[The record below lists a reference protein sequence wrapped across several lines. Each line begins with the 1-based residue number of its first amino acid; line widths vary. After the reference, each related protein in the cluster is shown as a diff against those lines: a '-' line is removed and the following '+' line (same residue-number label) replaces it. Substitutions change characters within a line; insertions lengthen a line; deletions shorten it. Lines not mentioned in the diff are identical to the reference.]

1 MCSGLHSILIITL
14 VRETNF
20 EHCILNSSYMFLH
33 GVEIYHCV
41 SLSKTKLATYGIPV
55 RTRARSEDGPTG
67 HGTPGAEHKELPPV

>member
-1 MCSGLHSILIITL
+1 
-14 VRETNF
+14 
-20 EHCILNSSYMFLH
+20 MFLH